1 MRLRSLTLDQFRSY
15 AHCALTFEPGRT
27 LVLGDNAQGKT
38 NLLEAIYLLA
48 VMRSPRAVSDGEL
61 ITWSAPAPPVARVA
75 GVGVGS
81 EGDVEVEIAIAARL
95 ESNGSVL
102 RTKAGAP
109 LVGKRVRRNGIARL
123 AGDVVGAIPAVLF
136 TTLDIAI
143 ITGSPGTRRRYLDFT
158 VAQSDRA
165 YARALSRYDKA
176 VAQRNALLKR
186 IVKGQASTKELGPWD
201 DAVVEEGGTI
211 IAGRARVVAE
221 LAVIAPRY
229 QTWLAAGR
237 GEKLE
242 IAYAPALAQAV
253 IEEEGVETETARAA
267 LRAALRRL
275 RPRESGAGTTLAGPH
290 RDDVL
295 FTIDG
300 HAAGSYAS
308 RAQQRSLALSL
319 RLAEAEVLR
328 QRRGEEPI
336 LLLDDV
342 FSELDDRRREA
353 VIEATEDAEQLILT
367 STDPTHIPAG
377 ISAAARWRVTEGQL
391 RPI

>member
-15 AHCALTFEPGRT
+15 AHCALTLDPGLT

-61 ITWSAPAPPVARVA
+61 IAWSAPAPPVARVA

-81 EGDVEVEIAIAARL
+81 EGDVEVEIAIAARRATD
-95 ESNGSVL
+95 GSVL

-123 AGDVVGAIPAVLF
+123 AGDVVGAMPAVLF

-143 ITGSPGTRRRYLDFT
+143 VTGSPGTRRRYLDFT

-165 YARALSRYDKA
+165 YARSLGRYDKA

-186 IVKGQASTKELGPWD
+186 IAQGQASLEELGPWD

-221 LAVIAPRY
+221 LAAIAPRY
-229 QTWLAAGR
+229 QTRLAAGR
-237 GEKLE
+237 GERLE
-242 IAYAPALAQAV
+242 IAYAPALARAGF
-253 IEEEGVETETARAA
+253 EGESVEAARAA
-267 LRAALRRL
+267 LRAALRTL
-275 RPRESGAGTTLAGPH
+275 RARESGAGTTLAGPH
-290 RDDVL
+290 RDDVF
-295 FTIDG
+295 FTLDG
-300 HAAGSYAS
+300 RAAGSYGS
-308 RAQQRSLALSL
+308 RAQQRSLALAL
-319 RLAEAEVLR
+319 RLAEADVLR
-328 QRRGEEPI
+328 RRRGEEPI

-353 VIEATEDAEQLILT
+353 VIEATQGAEQLLLT
-367 STDPTHIPAG
+367 GTDPGHIPAG
-377 ISAAARWRVTEGQL
+377 ISAAARWRVAEGRL
-391 RPI
+391 SPA

>member
-1 MRLRSLTLDQFRSY
+1 M
-15 AHCALTFEPGRT
+15 
-27 LVLGDNAQGKT
+27 LGDNAQGKT

-48 VMRSPRAVSDGEL
+48 VMRSPRTASDGEL
-61 ITWSAPAPPVARVA
+61 IAWSAPAPPVARVA

-81 EGDVEVEIAIAARL
+81 EGDIEVEIAIAARL
-95 ESNGSVL
+95 GADGSVL
-102 RTKAGAP
+102 QAKAGAP
-109 LVGKRVRRNGIARL
+109 LVGKRVRRNGIARR

-158 VAQSDRA
+158 VAQSDRR

-186 IVKGQASTKELGPWD
+186 IAKGQASMQELEPWD

-211 IAGRARVVAE
+211 IAGRARVIAE
-221 LAVIAPRY
+221 LAAIAPPY
-229 QTWLAAGR
+229 QTRLAAGR
-237 GEKLE
+237 GERLE
-242 IAYAPALAQAV
+242 ITYAPALAQAAF
-253 IEEEGVETETARAA
+253 EGESVEAARAA

-295 FTIDG
+295 FTLDG
-300 HAAGSYAS
+300 HAAGSYGS
-308 RAQQRSLALSL
+308 RAQQRSLALAL

-328 QRRGEEPI
+328 ERRGEEPI

-342 FSELDDRRREA
+342 FSELDDQRREA
-353 VIEATEDAEQLILT
+353 VMEATKGAEQLILT
-367 STDPTHIPAG
+367 GTDPTHIPAG
-377 ISAAARWRVTEGQL
+377 QSPAARWRIVEGQL
-391 RPI
+391 SPA

>member
-15 AHCALTFEPGRT
+15 AHCALTLDPGLT

-61 ITWSAPAPPVARVA
+61 IAWSAPAPPVARVA

-81 EGDVEVEIAIAARL
+81 EGDVEVEIAIAARRATD
-95 ESNGSVL
+95 GSVL

-123 AGDVVGAIPAVLF
+123 AGDVVGAMPAVLF

-143 ITGSPGTRRRYLDFT
+143 VTGSPGTRRRYLDFT

-165 YARALSRYDKA
+165 YARSLGRYDKA

-186 IVKGQASTKELGPWD
+186 IAQGQASLEELGPWD

-221 LAVIAPRY
+221 LAAIAPRY
-229 QTWLAAGR
+229 QTRLAAGR
-237 GEKLE
+237 GERLE
-242 IAYAPALAQAV
+242 IAYAPALARAGF
-253 IEEEGVETETARAA
+253 EGESVEAARAA
-267 LRAALRRL
+267 LRAALRTL
-275 RPRESGAGTTLAGPH
+275 RARESGAGTTLAGPH
-290 RDDVL
+290 RDDVF
-295 FTIDG
+295 FTLDG
-300 HAAGSYAS
+300 RAAGSYGS
-308 RAQQRSLALSL
+308 RAQQRSLALAL
-319 RLAEAEVLR
+319 RLAEADVLR
-328 QRRGEEPI
+328 TRRGEEPI

-342 FSELDDRRREA
+342 FSELDDRRRAA
-353 VIEATEDAEQLILT
+353 VIEATQGAEQLLLT
-367 STDPTHIPAG
+367 GTDPGHIPAG
-377 ISAAARWRVTEGQL
+377 ISAAARWRVAEGRL
-391 RPI
+391 SPA

>member
-95 ESNGSVL
+95 ESNGSML

-221 LAVIAPRY
+221 LAVIAPLY
-229 QTWLAAGR
+229 QMRLAAGR

-253 IEEEGVETETARAA
+253 IEEEGVEAARAA

-319 RLAEAEVLR
+319 RLAEVEVLR

-367 STDPTHIPAG
+367 GTDPTHIPVG

>member
-15 AHCALTFEPGRT
+15 AHCALTLEPGLT
-27 LVLGDNAQGKT
+27 LVLGENAQGKT

-61 ITWSAPAPPVARVA
+61 IAWSAPAPPVARVA
-75 GVGVGS
+75 GVGTGS
-81 EGDVEVEIAIAARL
+81 EGAVEVEIAIAARL
-95 ESNGSVL
+95 ATDGSVL

-123 AGDVVGAIPAVLF
+123 AGDVVGAMPAVLF

-165 YARALSRYDKA
+165 YARALGRYDKA

-186 IVKGQASTKELGPWD
+186 IVQGQASLEEMGPWD

-221 LAVIAPRY
+221 LAAIAPRY
-229 QTWLAAGR
+229 QTRLAAGR
-237 GEKLE
+237 GERLE
-242 IAYAPALAQAV
+242 IAYAPALARAAF
-253 IEEEGVETETARAA
+253 EGESVEDARAA

-275 RPRESGAGTTLAGPH
+275 RPRERGAGTTLAGPH

-295 FTIDG
+295 FTLDG
-300 HAAGSYAS
+300 RAAGSYGS
-308 RAQQRSLALSL
+308 RAQQRSLALAL
-319 RLAEAEVLR
+319 RLAEADVLR
-328 QRRGEEPI
+328 TRRGEEPI

-353 VIEATEDAEQLILT
+353 VIEATQGAEQLLLT
-367 STDPTHIPAG
+367 GTDPGHIPAG
-377 ISAAARWRVTEGQL
+377 VSATARWRVAEGQL
-391 RPI
+391 SPA

>member
-15 AHCALTFEPGRT
+15 AHCALTLDPGLT

-48 VMRSPRAVSDGEL
+48 VMRSPRTASDGEL
-61 ITWSAPAPPVARVA
+61 IAWSAPAPPVARVA
-75 GVGVGS
+75 GVGAGS
-81 EGDVEVEIAIAARL
+81 EGDIEVEIAIAARL
-95 ESNGSVL
+95 GADGSVL
-102 RTKAGAP
+102 QAKAGAP
-109 LVGKRVRRNGIARL
+109 LVGKRVRRNGIAGR

-158 VAQSDRA
+158 VAQSDRS

-186 IVKGQASTKELGPWD
+186 IAKGQASMQELGPWD
-201 DAVVEEGGTI
+201 DAVTEEGGTI
-211 IAGRARVVAE
+211 IAGRARVIAE
-221 LAVIAPRY
+221 LAAIAPPY
-229 QTWLAAGR
+229 QTRLAAGR
-237 GEKLE
+237 GERLE
-242 IAYAPALAQAV
+242 ITYAPALAQAAF
-253 IEEEGVETETARAA
+253 EGESVEAARTA

-295 FTIDG
+295 FTLDG
-300 HAAGSYAS
+300 HAAGSYGS
-308 RAQQRSLALSL
+308 RAQQRSLALAL

-328 QRRGEEPI
+328 KRRGEEPI

-342 FSELDDRRREA
+342 FSELDDQRREA
-353 VIEATEDAEQLILT
+353 VMEATKGAEQLILT
-367 STDPTHIPAG
+367 STDPAHIPAG
-377 ISAAARWRVTEGQL
+377 RSPAARWRIVEGQL
-391 RPI
+391 SPA

>member
-15 AHCALTFEPGRT
+15 AHCALTLDPGLT

-48 VMRSPRAVSDGEL
+48 VMRSPRAASDGEL
-61 ITWSAPAPPVARVA
+61 IAWSAPAPPVARVA
-75 GVGVGS
+75 GVGAGS
-81 EGDVEVEIAIAARL
+81 EGAIEVEIAITARL
-95 ESNGSVL
+95 GSDGSVL
-102 RTKAGAP
+102 QAKAGAP
-109 LVGKRVRRNGIARL
+109 LVGKRVRRNGIARR

-158 VAQSDRA
+158 LAQSDRS

-176 VAQRNALLKR
+176 VTQRNALLKR
-186 IVKGQASTKELGPWD
+186 IAKGQASMAELEPWD
-201 DAVVEEGGTI
+201 DAVAEEGGTI
-211 IAGRARVVAE
+211 IAGRACIVTE
-221 LAVIAPRY
+221 LATIAPPY
-229 QTWLAAGR
+229 QTRLAAGR
-237 GEKLE
+237 GERLE
-242 IAYAPALAQAV
+242 ITYAPALAQAAF
-253 IEEEGVETETARAA
+253 EGESVEAARAA

-295 FTIDG
+295 FTLDG
-300 HAAGSYAS
+300 HAAGAYGS
-308 RAQQRSLALSL
+308 RAQQRSLALAL
-319 RLAEAEVLR
+319 RLAEAKVLR
-328 QRRGEEPI
+328 KRRREEPI

-342 FSELDDRRREA
+342 FSELDDQRREA
-353 VIEATEDAEQLILT
+353 VMEATKDAEQLILT

-377 ISAAARWRVTEGQL
+377 RSPAARWRIVEGQL
-391 RPI
+391 SPA